1 VNPSPH
7 SNAPAQRDPS
17 DRKTQRVAILRLL
30 DDAREAWIALPEI
43 MACAAQYNARLFELR
58 RLGFHIENRTERD
71 DAGVVHSWYRLVNS
85 PVTPSRQEEIA
96 AADSKS
102 GSEDWFHEKT
112 GKSRPTNSTPDF
124 GPLFGKADHL

>member
-1 VNPSPH
+1 MNPSPH
-7 SNAPAQRDPS
+7 SNTHALRDPS
-17 DRKTQRVAILRLL
+17 GLKTQRAAVLRLL
-30 DDAREAWIALPEI
+30 VDARGAWIALPEI

-58 RLGFHIENRTERD
+58 RLGCHIENRTERD

-96 AADSKS
+96 AADPKS
-102 GSEDWFHEKT
+102 GSKDWFQEKT